1 MNREALSQK
10 VLVLG
15 IEGMDPR
22 KTRKYVDEGLMPN
35 TKKIIERGC
44 QRHDLVLLGG
54 VPTITPPMW
63 ATLAT
68 GASPM
73 VHGITD
79 FFLQVPGKLDEYTYA
94 MHSSSCHAEQIWNV
108 TAESGKKTLV
118 WHWPSASWPPSSDSP
133 NLHVVDGSSPGGVN
147 MSTAQIDTE
156 MILFASKNADG
167 ITFVPNAGSDAG
179 VPCVVTDL
187 KPVGENKSKKKAVN
201 ATNGTVLNNY
211 ILDPQDG
218 QLVSRYRGYDMALST
233 IKPAAGW
240 ADAPAESLEFV
251 LLLAKG
257 LIRRVG
263 LILKNEQGIYD
274 RVAIY
279 KNKKESAPLYI
290 LENEKFTT
298 GILDETYKDEKIV
311 TANRN
316 MRLMDL
322 EEDGSKFKLYVS
334 PTMDITMN
342 AFWSPKSLY
351 QTIVANVGYPTPTS
365 MIYGKDIDIKAKT
378 MLASW
383 QASAKWQADSLNY
396 LMKNEGYEMVFSHFH
411 NVDLQGHTYLTF
423 IPDGTEQFGVEKYL
437 DFSKLI
443 YKQTDDYIGEF
454 VHFLDEG
461 WTIIIVSDHALVSPK
476 HVGRMMGD
484 STGVNVRVMQE
495 LGLCDLKHDEN
506 GHELREMDWSKT
518 KAVACRGNHIY
529 INLKGKYPHG
539 IVDPAD
545 QYEVEEEVMTKLY
558 GYKDKVTGK
567 RIISLALRN
576 QDAVILGLAGPEAGD
591 IIYFMAEGYNFEHG
605 DSLSTVLGEGDTSV
619 SPIFIA
625 AGTGIKQ
632 GEETVRYIRETD
644 VAPTVAVLAGVRF
657 PKDCEGAPAYQIFDQ
672 EI

>member
-15 IEGMDPR
+15 IDGMDPR

-342 AFWSPKSLY
+342 PSIRQSSP
-351 QTIVANVGYPTPTS
+351 
-365 MIYGKDIDIKAKT
+365 M
-378 MLASW
+378 
-383 QASAKWQADSLNY
+383 SA
-396 LMKNEGYEMVFSHFH
+396 
-411 NVDLQGHTYLTF
+411 
-423 IPDGTEQFGVEKYL
+423 
-437 DFSKLI
+437 
-443 YKQTDDYIGEF
+443 
-454 VHFLDEG
+454 
-461 WTIIIVSDHALVSPK
+461 
-476 HVGRMMGD
+476 
-484 STGVNVRVMQE
+484 
-495 LGLCDLKHDEN
+495 
-506 GHELREMDWSKT
+506 
-518 KAVACRGNHIY
+518 
-529 INLKGKYPHG
+529 
-539 IVDPAD
+539 
-545 QYEVEEEVMTKLY
+545 
-558 GYKDKVTGK
+558 
-567 RIISLALRN
+567 
-576 QDAVILGLAGPEAGD
+576 ILHLP
-591 IIYFMAEGYNFEHG
+591 
-605 DSLSTVLGEGDTSV
+605 
-619 SPIFIA
+619 
-625 AGTGIKQ
+625 
-632 GEETVRYIRETD
+632 R
-644 VAPTVAVLAGVRF
+644 
-657 PKDCEGAPAYQIFDQ
+657 
-672 EI
+672 